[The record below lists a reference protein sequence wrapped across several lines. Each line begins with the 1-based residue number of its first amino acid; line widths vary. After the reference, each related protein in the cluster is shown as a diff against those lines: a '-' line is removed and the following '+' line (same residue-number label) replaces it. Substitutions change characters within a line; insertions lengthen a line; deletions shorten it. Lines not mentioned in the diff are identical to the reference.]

1 MENNKKRVGRPTAEG
16 PTSAQLRIIDA
27 VRKFIVT
34 HDGIPP
40 KISDVAQI
48 LGVRAPS
55 VHELVDVMIQ
65 KGLLLLAPGTVRR
78 VALAEDSSQFP
89 DLVAVPVFGL
99 VAAGTPILAA
109 ENRMGEIWVETSVVR
124 GSCFA
129 LQVKGDSMVE
139 ADIQEGDF
147 VIVRRQPIA
156 ENGEIV
162 VALLG
167 DEATVKRLYI
177 SDSLIE
183 LRPANPAYRPIRVR
197 QEDELRIL
205 GKVLAVRSTTLSGDD
220 S

>member
-1 MENNKKRVGRPTAEG
+1 MKTNKKRVGRPTTEG
-16 PTSAQLRIIDA
+16 PTAAQLRVMDA
-27 VRKFIVT
+27 ITMFIST

-40 KISDVAQI
+40 TISDLAEV
-48 LGVRAPS
+48 LGIRPPS
-55 VHELVDVMIQ
+55 VYEVIAAMIQ
-65 KGLLLLAPGTVRR
+65 RGLVVRSPVNAR
-78 VALAEDSSQFP
+78 TFMLAEDSSQFP
-89 DLVAVPVFGL
+89 DLISVPVFGL
-99 VAAGTPILAA
+99 VAAGTPIFAA
-109 ENRMGEIWVETSVVR
+109 ENRMGEIWVEPGVVR

-167 DEATVKRLYI
+167 DDATVKRLYI
-177 SDSLIE
+177 SDTLIE
-183 LRPANPAYRPIRVR
+183 LRPANPAYRPIRIR

-205 GKVLAVRSTTLSGDD
+205 GKVLAVRSTTLSGGD

>member
-1 MENNKKRVGRPTAEG
+1 MENNKKRVGRPTTEG
-16 PTSAQLRIIDA
+16 PTPAQLRIVDA
-27 VRKFIVT
+27 IREFVET
-34 HDGIPP
+34 HGGIPP
-40 KISDVAQI
+40 KISDIAQI
-48 LGVRAPS
+48 LGIRAPS

-65 KGLLLLAPGTVRR
+65 KGLLSLAPGTVRR

-89 DLVAVPVFGL
+89 DLVAVPVFGV
-99 VAAGTPILAA
+99 VAAGAPIFAA

-129 LQVKGDSMVE
+129 LQVKGDSMVD

-177 SDSLIE
+177 SGSLIE

-205 GKVLAVRSTTLSGDD
+205 GKVLAVRNTSLFGDD